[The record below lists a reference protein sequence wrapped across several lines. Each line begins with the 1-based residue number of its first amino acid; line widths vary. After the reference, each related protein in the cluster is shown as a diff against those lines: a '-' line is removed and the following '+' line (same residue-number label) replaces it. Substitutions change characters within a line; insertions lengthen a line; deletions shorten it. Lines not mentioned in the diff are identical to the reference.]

1 MVHILEKH
9 GAKIVLCQSGTQLSK
24 KKKKIG
30 TYVLSKFVILLHK
43 FPLVPDVEAVL
54 DSVFVYPEISIN
66 LVFLFHVYAYAVIKW
81 SKVYPNLTRQSD
93 YYDQLSVVS
102 DTGTGNLLSNTLD
115 LLQKAFTHK

>member
-43 FPLVPDVEAVL
+43 FPLVPDVQAVL
-54 DSVFVYPEISIN
+54 DSVFVYPEIAIN
-66 LVFLFHVYAYAVIKW
+66 LVFLFHVYAYAVIK
-81 SKVYPNLTRQSD
+81 
-93 YYDQLSVVS
+93 
-102 DTGTGNLLSNTLD
+102 
-115 LLQKAFTHK
+115 